1 MAKVSYVEVP
11 PEMEQ
16 MYYKTVMPND
26 RFYNSRIVR
35 KNTMLSRPRKSSLKS
50 RSLLPAIKDL
60 WNGFDAQT
68 KALWTAIRPY
78 SGYTGY
84 SSFVQDQTLRM
95 KYEMGGISTPSI
107 YKNGKC
113 GVIVLTYPDSEIKL
127 FQPHPNAYFVKK
139 KKTGTKSQYEM
150 RQVSEVLTLP
160 LKIAISYKS
169 DLTATE
175 EPYIAEIYAVVLSDY
190 QGVEREQIVKIDFEL
205 QSDWQRQEV
214 TMTSVLGQLR
224 SYNVFIHLKNVVG
237 TLKFDNI
244 VIEHSGQNWAR
255 DKRCNHIDQEFTR
268 QYFNVPKHW
277 VAEYEGVNT
286 TWYSDYHEI
295 EI

>member
-35 KNTMLSRPRKSSLKS
+35 KNTMLSRPRKTSLKS

-95 KYEMGGISTPSI
+95 KYEMAGISTPSI

-127 FQPHPNAYFVKK
+127 FQPHPISYFVKK
-139 KKTGTKSQYEM
+139 KKTGTKSQYEL
-150 RQVSEVLTLP
+150 RKVTEFLILP
-160 LKIAISYKS
+160 LTIAISYKS

-175 EPYIAEIYAVVLSDY
+175 EPYVAEFYVKVLSSY
-190 QGVEREQIVKIDFEL
+190 QGRDIETIHRIGFDL
-205 QSDWQRQEV
+205 TSDWQRQV
-214 TMTSVLGQLR
+214 ATLPDVRGVAR
-224 SYNVFIHLKNVVG
+224 SYSAFIHLKNVVG

-244 VIEHSGQNWAR
+244 ILEHSGQNWAR

-268 QYFNVPKHW
+268 QFFNVPKHW
-277 VAEYEGVNT
+277 VAEYEGANS
-286 TWYSDYHEI
+286 TWYSDYNEI